1 MSSKRTDT
9 VTRAS
14 VVVVSREENK
24 LRGVELRKQ
33 GEVFEVLWTK
43 GGEASEMEL
52 GTFVAECNLSSGR
65 TVKTGSSDDRTVAFG
80 FDSAGVIFYRIGVPA
95 VKKEELAAI
104 VKLQA
109 EARLPLPAEQME
121 VAWRAGEVRDGQVDV
136 TIAAARRDHL
146 RKFVEDVRGFE
157 PARIMLDCEGI
168 VKAWGEF
175 FSGDE
180 KAAVVVNI
188 RSRNTQICLAEQG
201 KLVNAVSLDMGME
214 DFSAGQ
220 GSAPLETGKEKG
232 FDSELGRTALTGSA
246 EQMEIAERFVQDMRS
261 VLELFGCADT
271 DEPPV
276 FVLSDGGIAIE
287 EIVSYLESAGFNVR
301 VAVPQMGKLRGG
313 VELSVEDIYQYRV
326 PIGLAA
332 MVFEAPAEEL
342 NVFAGLYRPKAE
354 KEKRRWLRSPKV
366 AGAIT
371 VVMLMLLVTVL
382 YAVDAVNE
390 KRLTRLVAKV
400 DVGQFTQRQ
409 KLLKSVA
416 LQRPD
421 LLRLLTEMN
430 STEHEG
436 IVLSSVHFKKGN
448 PVTVKGQAKSEEQVW
463 KFQKSLNSKKG
474 IRNALI
480 ENITP
485 KDDKRDFSITFHY
498 GRFSKKKSRL

>member
-52 GTFVAECNLSSGR
+52 GTFMAECNLSSGR

-157 PARIMLDCEGI
+157 PAKIMLDCEGI
-168 VKAWGEF
+168 VKVWGEF

-220 GSAPLETGKEKG
+220 GSA
-232 FDSELGRTALTGSA
+232 

-271 DEPPV
+271 DEPPI

-287 EIVSYLESAGFNVR
+287 EIASYLESAGFNVR

-313 VELSVEDIYQYRV
+313 VELSVENIYQYRV

-382 YAVDAVNE
+382 YAVDAVND
-390 KRLTRLVAKV
+390 KHLTRLVAKV

-421 LLRLLTEMN
+421 LLKLLSEIN

-436 IVLSSVHFKKGN
+436 IVLSSVHFKKGS

-474 IRNALI
+474 IKNALI

>member
-1 MSSKRTDT
+1 
-9 VTRAS
+9 

-136 TIAAARRDHL
+136 TIAAARRDRL

-220 GSAPLETGKEKG
+220 GSA
-232 FDSELGRTALTGSA
+232 

-261 VLELFGCADT
+261 VLELFGYADT
-271 DEPPV
+271 NEPPV
-276 FVLSDGGIAIE
+276 FVLSDGGISIE
-287 EIVSYLESAGFNVR
+287 EIASYLESAGFNVR
-301 VAVPQMGKLRGG
+301 VAVPQMERLRGG

-332 MVFEAPAEEL
+332 MVFEAPAEKL

-354 KEKRRWLRSPKV
+354 EEKRRWLRSPKV
-366 AGAIT
+366 AGTIT

-382 YAVDAVNE
+382 YAVDAVND
-390 KRLTRLVAKV
+390 KHLTRLVAKV

-448 PVTVKGQAKSEEQVW
+448 PVTVKGQADAEEQVW

-474 IRNALI
+474 IKNALI

-498 GRFSKKKSRL
+498 GRFTKKKSRL

>member
-1 MSSKRTDT
+1 
-9 VTRAS
+9 

-65 TVKTGSSDDRTVAFG
+65 TVKTGSRGDRTVAFG
-80 FDSAGVIFYRIGVPA
+80 FDSTGVIFYRIGVPA

-146 RKFVEDVRGFE
+146 QKFVEDVRGFE

-180 KAAVVVNI
+180 KAAVIVNI

-220 GSAPLETGKEKG
+220 GSA
-232 FDSELGRTALTGSA
+232 
-246 EQMEIAERFVQDMRS
+246 EQMETAERFVQDMRS
-261 VLELFGCADT
+261 VLELFGYADT
-271 DEPPV
+271 GEPPI

-287 EIVSYLESAGFNVR
+287 EIASYLESAGFNVR
-301 VAVPQMGKLRGG
+301 VAVPQMEKLRGG

-354 KEKRRWLRSPKV
+354 KEKRRWLRSPRV

-382 YAVDAVNE
+382 YAMDAVND
-390 KRLTRLVAKV
+390 KHLTRLVAKV

-409 KLLKSVA
+409 MLIKSVA

-421 LLRLLTEMN
+421 LLKLLSEIN

-436 IVLSSVHFKKGN
+436 IVLSVVHFKKGS

-474 IRNALI
+474 IKNALI

>member
-1 MSSKRTDT
+1 MSSKGTDT

-52 GTFVAECNLSSGR
+52 GTFMAECNLSSGR
-65 TVKTGSSDDRTVAFG
+65 TVKTGSSDDRPVAFG
-80 FDSAGVIFYRIGVPA
+80 FDSAGVIFYRIGVPV

-121 VAWRAGEVRDGQVDV
+121 VAWRAGEVRDGQVGV
-136 TIAAARRDHL
+136 TIAAARREHL
-146 RKFVEDVRGFE
+146 QKFVEDVRGFE

-175 FSGDE
+175 FSGD
-180 KAAVVVNI
+180 KKLAVVVNI
-188 RSRNTQICLAEQG
+188 RSRNTQVCLAEQG

-220 GSAPLETGKEKG
+220 GSA
-232 FDSELGRTALTGSA
+232 
-246 EQMEIAERFVQDMRS
+246 EQMETAERFVQDMRS
-261 VLELFGCADT
+261 VLELFGYADT
-271 DEPPV
+271 DGPPI

-287 EIVSYLESAGFNVR
+287 EIASYLESAGFNVR

-332 MVFEAPAEEL
+332 MVFETPAEEL

-354 KEKRRWLRSPKV
+354 KEKRRWLHSPKV

-371 VVMLMLLVTVL
+371 IVMLMLLVTVL

-390 KRLTRLVAKV
+390 EHLTRLVAKV

-409 KLLKSVA
+409 MLIKSVA

-421 LLRLLTEMN
+421 LLKLLSEIN

-436 IVLSSVHFKKGN
+436 IVLSVVHFKKGS

-474 IRNALI
+474 IKNALI

-485 KDDKRDFSITFHY
+485 KDDNRDFSITFHY
-498 GRFSKKKSRL
+498 GRFTKKKSRL